1 MNSNN
6 HMFNDDSNFVV
17 LYTNNLDETKK
28 FYNSIEAYL
37 VEEEDNKVVYKL
49 GGNEIHFVNSQ
60 YQTNLSYAY
69 NNIGIIGQGVLFY
82 IGTGNIKKTFKK
94 IASIKPKN
102 MTDIKDNNWESKEFL
117 FEDNNGYK
125 FVCYEDLFE
134 I

>member
-1 MNSNN
+1 
-6 HMFNDDSNFVV
+6 MFNDDSNFVV